1 MRLIPLHPTRSSR
14 LLTLLF
20 ILLVIVVSMI
30 VRPSSAITNSGNITT
45 LDAPLTEN
53 FNTLATGGTANPW
66 SDNST
71 IGGMYAQFAA
81 VPTNPTTYIADAG
94 TSNTGGIHAYG
105 TGTNTE
111 RALGS
116 VGSNT
121 TGDIFFGFKLTNS
134 TGNTITSLDVSYV
147 GEQWRNGGNTT
158 AHTLTFQ
165 YQVANA
171 GVINLSASANVTP
184 EDYDRHFAINARGVF
199 FGVQAIAPLIRDG
212 GSIIVTS
219 SLAATKI
226 LPNHT
231 VYAGSKAAVAAFAKN
246 WAIEFKSRRIRVNIL
261 SPGPVET
268 EILGKL
274 GVSEAER
281 PAFEDYMSQLI
292 PAGRLG
298 RSEELAR
305 AALFLASDAGSF
317 VNGIEL
323 HVDGGM
329 TLA

>member
-1 MRLIPLHPTRSSR
+1 MQHLKDK
-14 LLTLLF
+14 
-20 ILLVIVVSMI
+20 V
-30 VRPSSAITNSGNITT
+30 AIITGGNSGIGKATAQLFAEEGAQIIITGRRQDVVDRAVQDIGHSAVGFVGDVAD
-45 LDAPLTEN
+45 LEDHRK
-53 FNTLATGGTANPW
+53 LADIVNR
-66 SDNST
+66 S
-71 IGGMYAQFAA
+71 F
-81 VPTNPTTYIADAG
+81 
-94 TSNTGGIHAYG
+94 GGI
-105 TGTNTE
+105 
-111 RALGS
+111 
-116 VGSNT
+116 
-121 TGDIFFGFKLTNS
+121 DI
-134 TGNTITSLDVSYV
+134 Y
-147 GEQWRNGGNTT
+147 
-158 AHTLTFQ
+158 
-165 YQVANA
+165 VANA
-171 GVINLSASANVTP
+171 GVINLTASADVTP
-184 EDYDRHFAINARGVF
+184 EDYDRHFAINTRGVF

-281 PAFEDYMSQLI
+281 PAFKDYMSQLI